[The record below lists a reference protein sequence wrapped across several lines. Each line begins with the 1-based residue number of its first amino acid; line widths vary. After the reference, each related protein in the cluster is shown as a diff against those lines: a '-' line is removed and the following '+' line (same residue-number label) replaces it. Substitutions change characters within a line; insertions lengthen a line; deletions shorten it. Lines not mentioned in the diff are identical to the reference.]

1 MARDVPEI
9 TALGSVALMLMV
21 LLVLENPRRGILLGF
36 FYILLL
42 YVLFA
47 AADRLWPRRPES
59 LVESNDSSGP
69 G

>member
-1 MARDVPEI
+1 M
-9 TALGSVALMLMV
+9 GSVALMLMV

-36 FYILLL
+36 FYILLLL